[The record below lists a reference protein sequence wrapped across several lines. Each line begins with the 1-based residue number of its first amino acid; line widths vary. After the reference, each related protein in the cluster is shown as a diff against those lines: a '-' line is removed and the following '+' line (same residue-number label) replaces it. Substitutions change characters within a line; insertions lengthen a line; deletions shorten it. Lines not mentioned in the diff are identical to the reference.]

1 MVLGRCAQRRHRL
14 TAHFCATQ
22 RGAARAWPSG
32 TEPSHSSPHGAHSRR
47 TRRMLSR
54 RPFGSTRTRC
64 HVAPWSASPS
74 ASYASTLP
82 AFRALRRRASE
93 RSSGSRC
100 APRAALRR
108 LRCIGTLT
116 KPIRRARVS
125 TSRRGSRPLR
135 TLAAPARRRS
145 CCPPPRTPMG
155 APCVLARTSARLSRS
170 RCRAS
175 TSRSTVGYSTAR
187 CTSSVRP
194 TQRRTCAR
202 RCWSTCG

>member
-1 MVLGRCAQRRHRL
+1 MGRCAQRRHRL
-14 TAHFCATQ
+14 TARCCATQ

-47 TRRMLSR
+47 MRRTLSR
-54 RPFGSTRTRC
+54 RPFGLTRTRC
-64 HVAPWSASPS
+64 LVARWSASPS
-74 ASYASTLP
+74 ASYASTLL

-93 RSSGSRC
+93 QSSGYRC
-100 APRAALRR
+100 ARRAALRR
-108 LRCIGTLT
+108 LRSIGTPT
-116 KPIRRARVS
+116 KPIRRARAS
-125 TSRRGSRPLR
+125 TYRHGSRPLR
-135 TLAAPARRRS
+135 TSARTAHRRS

-155 APCVLARTSARLSRS
+155 APCVLARTSARSSRS

-175 TSRSTVGYSTAR
+175 TSPSTVGYSTAR
-187 CTSSVRP
+187 CTSSARP